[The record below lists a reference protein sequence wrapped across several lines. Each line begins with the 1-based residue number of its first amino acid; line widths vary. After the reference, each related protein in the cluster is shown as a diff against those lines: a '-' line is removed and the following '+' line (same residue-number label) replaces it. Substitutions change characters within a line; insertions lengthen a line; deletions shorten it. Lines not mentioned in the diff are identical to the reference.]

1 MIFLSVLEDAQLK
14 EKLFIQN
21 NIPINE
27 NSSCVTAKEKEQIL
41 GYCLFDIDK
50 EKIVIRYITPEND
63 LGLADGILRST
74 LHVAAE
80 RFIMNAYYE
89 KEEMTSFFNAL
100 NFIKNVE
107 EKSLNMDKLFTSC
120 QSCK

>member
-1 MIFLSVLEDAQLK
+1 MIFLSVLEDEQLK
-14 EKLFIQN
+14 QKFFTQN

-27 NSSCVTAKEKEQIL
+27 NSCCVTAKEKDDIL

-50 EKIVIRYITPEND
+50 EKIIIRHIVPQND

-80 RFIMNAYYE
+80 RFVMNAYYE
-89 KEEMTSFFNAL
+89 NEEMFSFFNAL
-100 NFIKNVE
+100 KFIKNVE

-120 QSCK
+120 QNCK

>member
-1 MIFLSVLEDAQLK
+1 MIFLSVLEDEQLK
-14 EKLFIQN
+14 QKFFAQN
-21 NIPINE
+21 NISLNE

-50 EKIVIRYITPEND
+50 EKIVIRYITPKND

-80 RFIMNAYYE
+80 RFVMNAYYE
-89 KEEMTSFFNAL
+89 DEEMFPFFNSL

>member
-1 MIFLSVLEDAQLK
+1 MIFLSVLEDEQLK
-14 EKLFIQN
+14 QKFFAQN
-21 NIPINE
+21 NISLNE

-50 EKIVIRYITPEND
+50 EKIVIRYITPKND

-80 RFIMNAYYE
+80 RFVMNAYYE
-89 KEEMTSFFNAL
+89 DEEMFSFFNSL

>member
-14 EKLFIQN
+14 QKLFIEN
-21 NIPINE
+21 NISINE
-27 NSSCVTAKEKEQIL
+27 NSSCVTAKEKEEIL

-50 EKIVIRYITPEND
+50 EKIVIRYITPKND

-80 RFIMNAYYE
+80 RFVMKAYYE
-89 KEEMTSFFNAL
+89 DEEMFSFFNSL